1 MKAFLPS
8 RMLELQDTAS
18 SKSLAEV
25 YADEYRDSRARA
37 DGQEVV
43 DVRDTKLEKAHE
55 EIKVLFDTLCGQLDA
70 LSNAHFTP
78 KPPSATIST
87 LSNMPAISMESA
99 LPTTASTATLLAPEE
114 VFSADPKAVQRD
126 RSNLTHA
133 QKQLERK
140 QRKKAR
146 SSLSKAIDKLGGKKA
161 SAKAQKEE
169 SLKKLVGT
177 KGVTVIGKQPVGKGK
192 GKGKQRE
199 DKPAQSGVGLKL

>member
-37 DGQEVV
+37 NGEEVT
-43 DVRDTKLEKAHE
+43 DVRDTKLEKAHD
-55 EIKVLFDTLCGQLDA
+55 EIKVLFDTLFGQLDA

-78 KPPSATIST
+78 KAPTASIST

-99 LPTTASTATLLAPEE
+99 LPTSASTATLLAPEE

-126 RSNLTHA
+126 RSNLSHA

-146 SSLSKAIDKLGGKKA
+146 SSLSKTLGKLTGKT
-161 SAKAQKEE
+161 STKAQKEE

-192 GKGKQRE
+192 GKPADSKQ
-199 DKPAQSGVGLKL
+199 PQSAVGLKL